1 MLNWPFLLLALVL
14 KKMKLAKLDN
24 DEKMCY
30 NISVRVVND
39 KFILW
44 LDKKIKL
51 ARLDNFKKMCY
62 NYSVRVLEIKLFKS
76 WQTWQ
81 FKKNVL

>member
-1 MLNWPFLLLALVL
+1 MTFLLLALVL

-39 KFILW
+39 KFILR

-51 ARLDNFKKMCY
+51 ARLDNLKKMCY
-62 NYSVRVLEIKLFKS
+62 NYNVRVKPL
-76 WQTWQ
+76 
-81 FKKNVL
+81 KN